1 MFTLHVPRKTYKDF
15 DRIQSKDLEK
25 IDRAIELLR
34 GNPLPVGAKK
44 LAGQDFFR
52 IRQGDYR
59 IIYHVDWVLKIVTI
73 ARVGHRKDV
82 YRLF

>member
-1 MFTLHVPRKTYKDF
+1 MFTLRVPQKAYKDF
-15 DRIQSKDLEK
+15 DRIPSKDLEK
-25 IDRAIELLR
+25 IDGAIESLR
-34 GNPLPVGAKK
+34 GNPLPAGVKK
-44 LAGQDFFR
+44 LSRKYFFR

-59 IIYHVDWVLKIVTI
+59 VIYHVDWGAKIVTL